1 MMMMEEHR
9 RVVMMMEEHR
19 RVVMMIEEHRRVMM
33 TMVMLEAV
41 MDVKGVTDVE

>member
-1 MMMMEEHR
+1 MMIEHR
-9 RVVMMMEEHR
+9 RVMMMMEEHR

-41 MDVKGVTDVE
+41 MDVKGVRGMKK